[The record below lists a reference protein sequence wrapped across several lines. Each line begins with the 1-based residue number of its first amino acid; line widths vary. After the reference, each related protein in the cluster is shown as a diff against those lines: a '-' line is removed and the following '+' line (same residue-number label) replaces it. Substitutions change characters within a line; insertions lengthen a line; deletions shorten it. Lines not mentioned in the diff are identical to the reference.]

1 MKHLLSRWPNV
12 IFSLVVIGFLGL
24 IVSDHLTS
32 QTLAGINSPAR
43 ASGACAPCGAPC
55 KSE

>member
-1 MKHLLSRWPNV
+1 MKHLISRWPNV
-12 IFSLVVIGFLGL
+12 IFSLLVIGFLGL

-32 QTLAGINSPAR
+32 QTLAGLNSPAR